1 MIFDVGTGERAA
13 FAAPFDVCVV
23 GAGPAGITLARRL
36 AGQGA
41 RVALMEGGGL
51 EISAESQALYEGD
64 IVGEEYFPLDITR
77 LRYFGGTSN
86 HWTGYCRELLP
97 EDFLPRAGDPWS
109 GWPITKA
116 DLDPYQAEADAILDL
131 PPATV
136 APLYDVPGEDFRG
149 FEMRHS
155 PPTRFGDKYRGEI
168 AASTRI
174 SLGLNANLV
183 DLRLGEDGAVAAAV
197 FRSYDPG
204 SPDLEVAATTCVLC
218 LGGLENPRA
227 LLNANRQRP
236 AGLGNEHD
244 LVGRFFCEHLHYVIG
259 EVLLEAP
266 LAAKIKL
273 TPTPAFRERE
283 GVTNFVLQAQT
294 FDFGEPLVLYKEVL
308 RSIPCATPFTERLAR
323 EVLGRSLYCRGRGVG
338 GWLEQREER
347 AAVLA
352 DPRTDLL
359 VRCEQA
365 LDPESRVSLSD
376 SVDAFGLRRMVL
388 DWRISDADYRTMQV
402 GAAAFGAYAAE
413 QSIGRLRVADW
424 LLAEDPQVPPWPE
437 AETGGHH
444 HLCTTRMSDD
454 PRRGVV
460 DGTGRVHGVPNLYLA
475 GSSTF
480 ATGSWIN
487 PTYTIVQLA
496 LRLGDHLGARRKA

>member
-1 MIFDVGTGERAA
+1 MILDVGTGERAA
-13 FAAPFDVCVV
+13 FEAPFDVCVV

-86 HWTGYCRELLP
+86 HWTGYCREFLP

-116 DLDPYQAEADAILDL
+116 DLDPYQAETDAILDL
-131 PPATV
+131 PPASDF
-136 APLYDVPGEDFRG
+136 PLYDVPGDDFRG

-155 PPTRFGDKYRGEI
+155 PPTRFAEKYHDEI
-168 AASTRI
+168 AASDLI

-183 DLRLGEDGAVAAAV
+183 DLRLDDAGEAAI
-197 FRSYDPG
+197 FRTYHPG
-204 SPDLEVAATTCVLC
+204 SPDLEIRASVYVLC
-218 LGGLENPRA
+218 LGGLVNPRA

-259 EVLLEAP
+259 EVLLEEP

-273 TPTPAFRERE
+273 TPTPAFRERDE
-283 GVTNFVLQAQT
+283 VTNFVLLAQT
-294 FDFGEPLVLYKEVL
+294 FDFGPPLVLYKEVI
-308 RSIPCATPFTERLAR
+308 RSIPCASDFTERLAR
-323 EVLGRSLYCRGRGVG
+323 EVLGRSLNCRGRGVG

-359 VRCEQA
+359 VRSEQA
-365 LDPESRVSLSD
+365 MNPDSRVSLSD
-376 SVDAFGLRRMVL
+376 AVDSFGLRRIVL
-388 DWRISDADYRTMQV
+388 DWRISEADYHTM
-402 GAAAFGAYAAE
+402 
-413 QSIGRLRVADW
+413 RVAAIDCS
-424 LLAEDPQVPPWPE
+424 A
-437 AETGGHH
+437 A
-444 HLCTTRMSDD
+444 
-454 PRRGVV
+454 
-460 DGTGRVHGVPNLYLA
+460 
-475 GSSTF
+475 
-480 ATGSWIN
+480 
-487 PTYTIVQLA
+487 
-496 LRLGDHLGARRKA
+496 